1 MRIVVVENCFSIDD
15 APVQEV
21 LDEGK
26 SKYDLFAEGVQKEL
40 LALLEGGGAPLDRAV
55 VHRHGVVVFKFK
67 EPSDAQKSVKVWD
80 ACAFRGGR

>member
-1 MRIVVVENCFSIDD
+1 MMRTQVHHPENAMRIVVVESCFSLED

-40 LALLEGGGAPLDRAV
+40 LALLEGGGAPLIAPWSIGTAWWCSSSRS
-55 VHRHGVVVFKFK
+55 RRM
-67 EPSDAQKSVKVWD
+67 PRSP
-80 ACAFRGGR
+80 